1 MTSQTLQAFSKTE
14 FDAARKLLAAK
25 VSTML
30 GRKMEEADWD
40 FVYCNAKMIPSTDW
54 SNLHIDVNHRGL
66 GVEHKMLRITRSG
79 SILQECGTTKMH
91 PAGTRSIRIPNEPDA
106 NLAAANILDQYSE
119 LIETRTNAVRESNDG
134 KTADMRIGWLLW
146 KDGLDEFLYFE
157 EKMLKPRADDYYAE
171 WSVTPARGARKES
184 RSLWIYEK
192 VTGKKKYSVTTDAGA
207 KIQPYF
213 DVPPPSDKNLYH
225 FKVQGVLVDGGLV
238 EVWLTKSTAKYLEL
252 LYGTLDAKT
261 LSEAILTFNPEVCT
275 DATKAF
281 FIGENIAVPVR
292 ISAKAYKKLSQ
303 MFSANSDEDLLQQFA
318 LNSGTIKNR
327 KIPHY

>member
-1 MTSQTLQAFSKTE
+1 MATLQAFSKDE
-14 FDAARKLLAAK
+14 FETAKKLLSAK

-40 FVYCNAKMIPSTDW
+40 FVYCNAKRIPATDW

-79 SILQECGTTKMH
+79 PILQECGTTKMH

-106 NLAAANILDQYSE
+106 NLAAAHILSQYSE
-119 LIETRTNAVRESNDG
+119 LIETRANAVRESNDG
-134 KTADMRIGWLLW
+134 KPADMRIGWLLW
-146 KDGLDEFLYFE
+146 KDSLDEFLYFE
-157 EKMLKPRADDYYAE
+157 VEMTKPRATDYYAE

-192 VTGKKKYSVTTDAGA
+192 ATDKKKFSVTTEAGA

-213 DVPPPSDKNLYH
+213 DVPAPSDKNLYH

-252 LYGTLDAKT
+252 LYGGLDAKT
-261 LSEAILTFNPEVCT
+261 ISEAILAFNP
-275 DATKAF
+275 DQKAVPAKEF
-281 FIGENIAVPVR
+281 FVGEDIAVPVR
-292 ISAKAYKKLSQ
+292 ISAAAYTKLSRI
-303 MFSANSDEDLLQQFA
+303 FSHVSDEDLLQQFA
-318 LNSGTIKNR
+318 LCSGTMAK
-327 KIPHY
+327 